1 MRDPDQERDVKRFD
15 YTPTDPC
22 SDEHDPSEDIESE
35 DPSECGPWC
44 EPDHPAY
51 CGECEQI
58 CDVKWAGGTCEPEP
72 PKQLTHEQFH
82 LCDPVVNEQI
92 HSSSHSQRYRA
103 KERQAF
109 EFYVNGLIDA
119 VPLEKLSHDRV
130 RSLIK
135 FAIQTW

>member
-1 MRDPDQERDVKRFD
+1 MRQDPDQERDVKRFD

-22 SDEHDPSEDIESE
+22 SDERDPSEDIES
-35 DPSECGPWC
+35 DAVN
-44 EPDHPAY
+44 HHAY
-51 CGECEQI
+51 CETCEQI
-58 CDVKWAGGTCEPEP
+58 CDVKWSGGTCEPEP
-72 PKQLTHEQFH
+72 PKQLTHAQFH
-82 LCDPVVNEQI
+82 LCDPVVNEQM
-92 HSSSHSQRYRA
+92 HSSSHSQRFRA